1 MGEEYNMK
9 KRIISFWLTFSI
21 LLSMIPLSVL
31 TAFAQDKILYGDA
44 DGNGKIELLDVNL
57 MERYKEGDDE
67 AEAEIHFTETDVNAD
82 GVEYS
87 VEQPEEALGA
97 EDVSAEFDE
106 VFSAQNETELKTGM
120 EQLIDRYKEML
131 D

>member
-1 MGEEYNMK
+1 MAYLQY
-9 KRIISFWLTFSI
+9 F
-21 LLSMIPLSVL
+21 
-31 TAFAQDKILYGDA
+31 AFHDSAERSDGVCAGQNPVRDA

-67 AEAEIHFTETDVNAD
+67 AEAEIHFTEADVNAD